1 MAATAVVLGLSGDH
15 EVPLLRPCEGLEE
28 VDEDL
33 RFKSWAPTSSKDTK
47 FLPSLLGSVQRTR
60 GFQGGFV

>member
-1 MAATAVVLGLSGDH
+1 GLSGDH

-60 GFQGGFV
+60 